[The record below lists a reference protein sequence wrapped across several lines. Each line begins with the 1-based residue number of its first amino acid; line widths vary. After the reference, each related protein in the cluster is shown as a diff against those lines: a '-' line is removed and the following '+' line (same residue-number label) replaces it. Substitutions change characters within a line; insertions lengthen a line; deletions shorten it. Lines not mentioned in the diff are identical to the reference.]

1 MGYALSVCARRRR
14 IALECQKTGKPV
26 FLLLL
31 IVAGVI
37 LCLTHPAFAQFREE
51 VEKQLDKTGKVIE
64 RAKEAVAESEN
75 PMAQALFDI
84 AINLQGNAR
93 AALENE
99 RFGLAV
105 KLTLRAREKAFE
117 VIGITKRSEENENLV
132 LKAIKRTDQVIT
144 KAKERVFLTES
155 QRASSLLEAA
165 IKNQHRAKEF
175 INEHKLRAALKL
187 TLRARE
193 SAKKSI
199 ELAERKNKLER
210 FARRELE
217 RTDRLI
223 EKVLPVIQRNGNPKA
238 QNLLDKGVERQE
250 KAGDLFKQKR
260 FEAAITNTR
269 KARDFV
275 LKALKIV
282 EENVTPR
289 MVERA
294 IGQNHDLINK
304 VGSQIKASGNQ
315 EAIELFEEGLSH
327 QKKAKENLEDGKLK
341 AALAQA
347 KVASRLITKAFDMI
361 AKGSL

>member
-1 MGYALSVCARRRR
+1 MGDPVSVCARRRR
-14 IALECQKTGKPV
+14 IALECQKTGKLV

-31 IVAGVI
+31 IVTGVI
-37 LCLTHPAFAQFREE
+37 LCLPDQAFAQFREE
-51 VEKQLDKTGKVIE
+51 VEKQLDKTGKVIK

-75 PMAQALFDI
+75 PKVQTLFDI
-84 AINLQGNAR
+84 AINLQGNAKHAR
-93 AALENE
+93 DRG

-117 VIGITKRSEENENLV
+117 AIGISKRSEENENLV
-132 LKAIKRTDQVIT
+132 LKAIERTDQIIT
-144 KAKERVFLTES
+144 KAKERGFLTES

-175 INEHKLRAALKL
+175 FNEHKLRVALKL

-199 ELAERKNKLER
+199 ELAESKNKLER

-217 RTDRLI
+217 RTGRLI
-223 EKVLPVIQRNGNPKA
+223 EKALTIIQKSGDPKA
-238 QNLLDKGVERQE
+238 QNLLDKGVDRQE
-250 KAGDLFKQKR
+250 KAGDLFRQKR
-260 FEAAITNTR
+260 FEKAIRNTR
-269 KARDFV
+269 KASDFV

-294 IGQNHDLINK
+294 IGQNHDFINK
-304 VGSQIKASGNQ
+304 VESQIKASGNQ
-315 EAIELFEEGLSH
+315 EATELFEEGLSH
-327 QKKAKENLEDGKLK
+327 QEKARENLEDGKLK

-361 AKGSL
+361 AKRSL

>member
-1 MGYALSVCARRRR
+1 MGYALSVFGRRRR
-14 IALECQKTGKPV
+14 IALEKQKSGKLV

-31 IVAGVI
+31 IVTGVI
-37 LCLTHPAFAQFREE
+37 LCLTDPAFAQFREK
-51 VEKQLDKTGKVIE
+51 VEKELDRTDKVIE
-64 RAKEAVAESEN
+64 RAKEAVAESRN
-75 PMAQALFDI
+75 PKAQALFDI

-105 KLTLRAREKAFE
+105 KFTLRARKKAFE
-117 VIGITKRSEENENLV
+117 TIGITKRSEENENLV
-132 LKAIKRTDQVIT
+132 SKAIERTDQVIA
-144 KAKERVFLTES
+144 KAKEKVFLTES
-155 QRASSLLEAA
+155 QRASSLLEAT

-175 INEHKLRAALKL
+175 FNEHKLRAALKL
-187 TLRARE
+187 TLRTRE

-210 FARRELE
+210 FSGRELE
-217 RTDRLI
+217 RTGKLI
-223 EKVLPVIQRNGNPKA
+223 EKALPRIQENGDPKA
-238 QNLLDKGVERQE
+238 QNLLDKGVDRQK
-250 KAGDLFKQKR
+250 KAGKLFKQKR
-260 FEAAITNTR
+260 FEAATRNTR
-269 KARDFV
+269 KARDFI

-294 IGQNHDLINK
+294 IGQNDDLINK

-327 QKKAKENLEDGKLK
+327 EEKAKEHLEDGKLK

-347 KVASRLITKAFDMI
+347 KVARRLIT
-361 AKGSL
+361 